1 MNAHVRSRYGRAR
14 SRGKRRG
21 YRHGA
26 SCVQRRAQLRH
37 PGRGG
42 YNRYQRYF
50 VQRTWFWVVALVV
63 AYGTPVYA
71 APGPERSGPAARG
84 RRGDGSG
91 LSDSAALEEEET
103 PPYIICIRCP
113 DNTSRRGDQ
122 RRRKTLAGPRRTM
135 SMRSADRRGQ
145 PSATFRRRQDPPEP
159 RLRIRDQCPRPRNTH
174 TRVVSAFSRESCR
187 VKRKQS
193 TLLQRAPRARHQR
206 RQESTSAPN

>member
-1 MNAHVRSRYGRAR
+1 MYSADQAAAPGP
-14 SRGKRRG
+14 RRLQPLPT
-21 YRHGA
+21 Y
-26 SCVQRRAQLRH
+26 
-37 PGRGG
+37 
-42 YNRYQRYF
+42 Y

-71 APGPERSGPAARG
+71 APGCRDVRTAADAAGTG
-84 RRGDGSG
+84 RDYRIR
-91 LSDSAALEEEET
+91 LRWRKRRPLKET